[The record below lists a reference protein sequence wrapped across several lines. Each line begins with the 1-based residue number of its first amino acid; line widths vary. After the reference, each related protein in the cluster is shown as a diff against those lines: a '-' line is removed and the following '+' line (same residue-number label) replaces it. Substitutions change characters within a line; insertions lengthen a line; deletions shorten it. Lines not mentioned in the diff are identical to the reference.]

1 MNKSQKMTKGT
12 KIYYGIAAVIIMGL
26 MAYNW
31 HQGGLIAIISSVVS
45 IIVATAIV
53 FAIEWLRVCIDIMD
67 TDKQIKAEIAEI
79 ETKITEL
86 KVPDGIGED
95 SEVTLD
101 GGMVYFINVPENE
114 KYKVVIM
121 AFIDTPKKP
130 QKTISKQKRNK
141 VKRRIANASR
151 RKNRS

>member
-1 MNKSQKMTKGT
+1 MEKKQKMTKWT
-12 KIYYGIAAVIIMGL
+12 KIYYSIGLIIIMGL
-26 MAYNW
+26 IAYNGY
-31 HQGGLIAIISSVVS
+31 QGGLIAIISSAVS

-53 FAIEWLRVCIDIMD
+53 FAIEWLRACIDIMD

-114 KYKVVIM
+114 KYKIVIS
-121 AFIDTPKKP
+121 D
-130 QKTISKQKRNK
+130 
-141 VKRRIANASR
+141 VKHGS
-151 RKNRS
+151 

>member
-1 MNKSQKMTKGT
+1 MGKKQKMTKGT

-31 HQGGLIAIISSVVS
+31 YQGGLIAIISSVVS
-45 IIVATAIV
+45 IIVAAAIV
-53 FAIEWLRVCIDIMD
+53 FALEWLRVYVD
-67 TDKQIKAEIAEI
+67 TADADKQIKAEIAEI

-114 KYKVVIM
+114 KYKVVIL
-121 AFIDTPKKP
+121 ADRHG
-130 QKTISKQKRNK
+130 S
-141 VKRRIANASR
+141 
-151 RKNRS
+151 

>member
-1 MNKSQKMTKGT
+1 MGKKQKMTKGT

-31 HQGGLIAIISSVVS
+31 YQGGLITIVSSFIS

-114 KYKVVIM
+114 KYKVVIL
-121 AFIDTPKKP
+121 ADRHG
-130 QKTISKQKRNK
+130 S
-141 VKRRIANASR
+141 
-151 RKNRS
+151 

>member
-1 MNKSQKMTKGT
+1 M
-12 KIYYGIAAVIIMGL
+12 
-26 MAYNW
+26 
-31 HQGGLIAIISSVVS
+31 
-45 IIVATAIV
+45 ATAIV

-114 KYKVVIM
+114 KYKIVIS
-121 AFIDTPKKP
+121 D
-130 QKTISKQKRNK
+130 
-141 VKRRIANASR
+141 VKHGS
-151 RKNRS
+151 

>member
-12 KIYYGIAAVIIMGL
+12 KIYYSIAAVIIMGL

-114 KYKVVIM
+114 KYKVVIL
-121 AFIDTPKKP
+121 D
-130 QKTISKQKRNK
+130 
-141 VKRRIANASR
+141 VKHGI
-151 RKNRS
+151 

>member
-1 MNKSQKMTKGT
+1 MEKKQKMTKGT
-12 KIYYGIAAVIIMGL
+12 KIYYGIGLIIIIGL

-31 HQGGLIAIISSVVS
+31 YQGGLITIVSSFIS
-45 IIVATAIV
+45 IIVAAAIV
-53 FAIEWLRVCIDIMD
+53 FALEWLRVCIDIMD

-114 KYKVVIM
+114 KYKVVIL
-121 AFIDTPKKP
+121 ADRHG
-130 QKTISKQKRNK
+130 S
-141 VKRRIANASR
+141 
-151 RKNRS
+151 

>member
-1 MNKSQKMTKGT
+1 MGQKQKMTKGT
-12 KIYYGIAAVIIMGL
+12 KIYYGIAAGIIMGL

-31 HQGGLIAIISSVVS
+31 YQGGLIAIISSVVS

-86 KVPDGIGED
+86 KAPDGIGED

-114 KYKVVIM
+114 KYKVVIL
-121 AFIDTPKKP
+121 ADRHG
-130 QKTISKQKRNK
+130 S
-141 VKRRIANASR
+141 
-151 RKNRS
+151 